1 MRERW
6 VAMYYDGPT
15 DKIPSHTEFFRAGT
29 ADEAAEIAE
38 RDLNLSHAE
47 KVDIA
52 LLNVYKT
59 ITR

>member
-6 VAMYYDGPT
+6 VAMYYDGSA
-15 DKIPSHTEFFRAGT
+15 DKIPSHTEFFRAET
-29 ADEAAEIAE
+29 ADDAAEIAE
-38 RDLNLSHAE
+38 RDLNLSCAE

-52 LLNVYKT
+52 SLNVYKT